1 MQGSMGKVCVCGH
14 QEESHEHYRFG
25 SDCSICGVPSCDRYL
40 HAPWGR
46 IWLRVQPRREASVE
60 VPERP
65 VLRLVK

>member
-25 SDCSICGVPSCDRYL
+25 SDCSICEGSGCDRYM
-40 HAPWGR
+40 HAPWGWIRLR
-46 IWLRVQPRREASVE
+46 IHPRREAKLE
-60 VPERP
+60 VAERP